1 MHNKTLNFDFTQNLT
16 SSSTSDTGVAHIWSP
31 LKVKVL
37 KLFDFYIRQNGG
49 LEAQYV
55 KDRSHF
61 TFENV
66 IIIFVTIL

>member
-1 MHNKTLNFDFTQNLT
+1 MHNKTVNFDFTQNLT
-16 SSSTSDTGVAHIWSP
+16 PSSTNDTCVAHITSP

-37 KLFDFYIRQNGG
+37 KLFDFYIRQNGS

-55 KDRSHF
+55 KDRSHL

-66 IIIFVTIL
+66 IIIVVTF

>member
-1 MHNKTLNFDFTQNLT
+1 MIQSLLT
-16 SSSTSDTGVAHIWSP
+16 IR
-31 LKVKVL
+31 LEVKVL

-55 KDRSHF
+55 KDKSHL

-66 IIIFVTIL
+66 IIIVVTF